1 MKRVLVTG
9 ASGLLGRPVLNEFCN
24 ASWDTLGC
32 AYSRAVGV
40 LKKVDIQ
47 DEIQVRQVFEDFKPS
62 IVIHAAAE
70 RRPDV
75 VEKQEEATKRLNVD
89 ATAMISRI
97 CAEYGAFMLFISTDY
112 VFDGTSPPYKTDA
125 KPNPLNKY
133 GKSKLDGEN
142 ATLDNNSE
150 SAVLRVPILYGE
162 VEKLGE
168 SAVSVLFNPVQDTS
182 KPAPMSDYEIRYPT
196 HVRDIAIII
205 RKLAEK
211 RLEDSSIKGIYHWSA
226 DESMTKY
233 TMASTMCEIFDLP
246 THHIVAD
253 KEPSKGAPRPY
264 NAHLDRSRLEG
275 IGITT
280 HSILFKDGIK
290 ECLKPFLKK

>member
-97 CAEYGAFMLFISTDY
+97 C
-112 VFDGTSPPYKTDA
+112 
-125 KPNPLNKY
+125 
-133 GKSKLDGEN
+133 
-142 ATLDNNSE
+142 E